1 MGVLKTS
8 GRMSSSYLI
17 RKTNM
22 YYAEM
27 RIPKAVAHLFKKSK
41 FSQTLKTDPLEEA
54 EIRKL
59 PCIAHWKSLIKAA
72 KQRASYSG
80 HFDFDQEL
88 ETAKALVKEF
98 GSGQLGLAEVTTQI
112 KIDAAKSE
120 EDKRKRLDV
129 YASIS
134 KGGTVTRR
142 FVDEWSQQA
151 GYRAKS
157 TKEANKFG
165 KE

>member
-1 MGVLKTS
+1 MAK
-8 GRMSSSYLI
+8 YLV
-17 RKTNM
+17 KQWNT

-27 RIPKAVAHLFKKSK
+27 CIPKAVAHLFKKAK
-41 FSQTLKTDPLEEA
+41 FSQTLKTDSLEEA

-59 PCIAHWKSLIKAA
+59 PYIAHWKSLIKAA
-72 KQRASYSG
+72 KQKVSYSG

-98 GSGQLGLAEVTTQI
+98 GSGQLGLAEVTTKI
-112 KIDAAKSE
+112 KTDVAKSE

-129 YASIS
+129 YTSFA

-142 FVDEWSQQA
+142 FIDEWSQQA

-157 TKEANKFG
+157 T
-165 KE
+165 

>member
-1 MGVLKTS
+1 MARCLVKQWNT
-8 GRMSSSYLI
+8 
-17 RKTNM
+17 

-27 RIPKAVAHLFKKSK
+27 RISKAVAHLFKKAK
-41 FSQTLKTDPLEEA
+41 FSQTLKTDSLDEA
-54 EIRKL
+54 EIRRL
-59 PCIAHWKSLIKAA
+59 PYIAHWKLLIKAA
-72 KQRASYSG
+72 KQRASSSG

-88 ETAKALVKEF
+88 KTAKTLIKEF
-98 GSGQLGLAEVTTQI
+98 GSGQQGMEEVATQI
-112 KIDAAKSE
+112 KIDVAKSG

-129 YASIS
+129 YASLA

-157 TKEANKFG
+157 T
-165 KE
+165 